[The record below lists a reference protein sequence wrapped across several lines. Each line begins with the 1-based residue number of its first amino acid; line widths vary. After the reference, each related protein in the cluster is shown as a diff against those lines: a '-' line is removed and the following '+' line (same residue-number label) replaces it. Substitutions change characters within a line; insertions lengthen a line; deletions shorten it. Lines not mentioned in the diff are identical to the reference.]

1 MGLLDKT
8 FYHAGKASAQR
19 PCTSILIGV
28 LITAIG
34 AIGFVNY
41 RSTVSALL
49 FHPFLT
55 WDAVAGVWPNV
66 IYLRWSSHKAAPN

>member
-1 MGLLDKT
+1 MGILDKT

-28 LITAIG
+28 LITAMG

-41 RSTVSALL
+41 RSTVSKSFLN
-49 FHPFLT
+49 PSLT
-55 WDAVAGVWPNV
+55 WDMALSECQRV
-66 IYLRWSSHKAAPN
+66 IDLR